1 MLEEF
6 VHSLTYFHSSE
17 RTADDST
24 GQADNMAEQSKSEY
38 SCMGNQWRIL
48 TSSRTTERQHPDHQ
62 EVENNAPKRQK
73 KSTAFL

>member
-24 GQADNMAEQSKSEY
+24 GQADNMAEQLNSK
-38 SCMGNQWRIL
+38 
-48 TSSRTTERQHPDHQ
+48 HPCI
-62 EVENNAPKRQK
+62 ENRCGAY
-73 KSTAFL
+73 